1 MRGYVP
7 QLWARSEVSTP
18 PLESRGSVG
27 LSAPATPLVAIL
39 LCTKNG
45 SRFLP
50 EQLNSIAS
58 QTHTN
63 WKIFASD
70 DGSTDATLS
79 TLLQFAELHTARVL
93 LRDGPRQ
100 GFTKNFLSLAADP
113 TISADYFAYCDQ
125 DDIWHDEKLTRAVT
139 WLQRIPNE
147 IPALYGT
154 RVTIIDELGRT
165 RGRSTL
171 FQRMPSFEN
180 ALVQS
185 IAGGNTMV
193 FNRSA
198 KRLIERAGTL
208 DVVAHDWWTYILTS
222 AAGGAVHYDP
232 DVSVKYRQHGSNL
245 IGSNAGLSA
254 NLQRLKAL
262 LADGYRKW
270 NATNI
275 AALDRCI
282 DLIDPR
288 HRVTLSMF
296 KRARLQSNLS
306 QRLLFLRKS
315 GIYRQTVL
323 GNLGLIAS
331 AALRKL

>member
-1 MRGYVP
+1 
-7 QLWARSEVSTP
+7 VSTP
-18 PLESRGSVG
+18 PFVSQGIVLG
-27 LSAPATPLVAIL
+27 AQAAPLVAIL

-58 QTHTN
+58 QTHKN
-63 WKIFASD
+63 WQIFASD
-70 DGSTDATLS
+70 DGSTDSTLS
-79 TLLQFAELHTARVL
+79 VLLQFAESYAGRVF
-93 LRDGPRQ
+93 LRDGPRN
-100 GFTKNFLSLAADP
+100 GFSKNFLSLAADP
-113 TISADYFAYCDQ
+113 TIKAEYFAYCDQ
-125 DDIWHDEKLTRAVT
+125 DDIWHDEKLTRALT
-139 WLQRIPNE
+139 WLQRIPKG
-147 IPALYGT
+147 IPGLYGA
-154 RVTIIDELGRT
+154 RVSIVDESGRK
-165 RGRSTL
+165 RGRSKL
-171 FQRMPSFEN
+171 FRRTPSFEN

-198 KRLIERAGTL
+198 KRLLERAGPL
-208 DVVAHDWWTYILTS
+208 NVVAHDWWTYLLTS

-232 DVSVKYRQHGSNL
+232 DVSVRYRQHQRNL
-245 IGSNAGLSA
+245 IGSNAGLNA
-254 NLQRLKAL
+254 NLQRLKML

-275 AALDRCI
+275 AALERCI

-296 KRARLQSNLS
+296 KRARLQSTLS

-323 GNLGLIAS
+323 GNVGLIAS